1 MGIHTLTHRCA
12 HSRLRTAAPPHACTP
27 TAARRHTQP
36 TAQRGCTR
44 VHGAACTE
52 PPAQPRCTHTSGH
65 TEHSVTMHTRTH
77 SDYPELRPLP
87 LRSHAPHGP
96 LPVPTQPPR
105 VPTHTSHRPTPGSPH
120 PTWVGTAWTLPR
132 PRRSCPPARSSP
144 VPMVPMVRVPRVQRW
159 GGQRAPTRSTAAR
172 RCGEE
177 TPRAG
182 EGSGRQ
188 RVN

>member
-12 HSRLRTAAPPHACTP
+12 HTRLRTVAPPHACTP

-132 PRRSCPPARSSP
+132 PRRSCPPRPELPGANGAHGAGPARAA
-144 VPMVPMVRVPRVQRW
+144 V
-159 GGQRAPTRSTAAR
+159 GG
-172 RCGEE
+172 
-177 TPRAG
+177 TPRPDPQHCSPQVRGGNASCRGREQAAAG
-182 EGSGRQ
+182 
-188 RVN
+188 